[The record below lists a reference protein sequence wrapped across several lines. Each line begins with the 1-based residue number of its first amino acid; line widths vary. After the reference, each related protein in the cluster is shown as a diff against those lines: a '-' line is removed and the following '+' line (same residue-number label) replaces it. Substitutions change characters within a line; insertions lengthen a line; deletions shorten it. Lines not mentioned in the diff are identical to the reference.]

1 MKLNLWLYLCLAMLL
16 AAPMTVIGCG
26 STDDDDSAGDDDDT
40 AGDDDD
46 TTGDDDDTTGDD
58 DDSAGDDDDSAA
70 GDDDDS
76 AAGDDDDSAGDDDD
90 SAAGDDD
97 DSAAAATPNC
107 TDYCTARVANCSED
121 ATACM
126 AACTAAEAGM
136 PAGDVTDTAGNTLG
150 CRMYHTG
157 VAATAGAQHC
167 AHGNLFGGSSID
179 AGNGIPGFPC
189 VNSTAEAYCS
199 MAMAFCQGNIDNDG
213 DAATPDGPLYAGAD
227 QAAQYMA
234 CMTAAGGFTAGSVGD
249 TTGDTLECRLYHLE
263 VAGSDAATH
272 CPHGSPSGGNVCVAP

>member
-1 MKLNLWLYLCLAMLL
+1 MKLNFWLYLCLAMLL

-26 STDDDDSAGDDDDT
+26 SADDDDSAGDDDDT

-58 DDSAGDDDDSAA
+58 DDSAA

-76 AAGDDDDSAGDDDD
+76 STGDDDD

-107 TDYCTARVANCSED
+107 NDYCTARVANCSED
-121 ATACM
+121 ATACL

-136 PAGDVTDTAGNTLG
+136 PAGDLTDTTGNTLG

-157 VAATAGAQHC
+157 VAPSAGAEHC

-179 AGNGIPGFPC
+179 AGNGVPGFPC
-189 VNSTAEAYCS
+189 VNSNAEAYCS
-199 MAMAFCQGNIDNDG
+199 MAMAYCQGNIDNDG
-213 DAATPDGPLYAGAD
+213 DSATQDGPLYAGAD
-227 QAAQYMA
+227 QTAQYMA
-234 CMTAAGGFTAGSVGD
+234 CMTAANGFAAGNIGD
-249 TTGDTLECRLYHLE
+249 TTGDTLECRLYHVE
-263 VAGSDAATH
+263 AAGSNPMSAAGIH
-272 CPHGSPSGGNVCVAP
+272 CPHASPGGGGICE